1 MMKSFVRLWL
11 VLSLALFANLAH
23 CAETDAISLAGQQR
37 MLSQRIVKAW
47 CQVGLKVQPEI
58 SKAQLDAAVRRF
70 DDNLSALEGK
80 AGAPQVRT
88 AVAGLRSAWTPLRA
102 AATGPVRQ
110 ADAAALDA
118 RAEAVHT
125 AAERLTHILQEEEV
139 MPMIR
144 SIHLVDRLRAL
155 SQRFIKIYML
165 QQWKVNNPALREEAV
180 RVQREFVGVLANMQ
194 LRVHS
199 PALLAELESIS
210 LQWEWLHSVLLTEG
224 AESFRLIMAES
235 GEALLQLADQVT
247 RLYKQSAQ

>member
-1 MMKSFVRLWL
+1 MMNSFVRLWL

-70 DDNLSALEGK
+70 DDNMSALEGNS
-80 AGAPQVRT
+80 GAPQVRT
-88 AVAGLRSAWTPLRA
+88 AVAGLRGAWTPLRA
-102 AATGPVRQ
+102 AATGAVRQ
-110 ADAAALDA
+110 MDAAALDA
-118 RAEAVHT
+118 RAEAVHM
-125 AAERLTHILQEEEV
+125 AAERLTHILQEEEL

-144 SIHLVDRLRAL
+144 SVHLVDRLRAL

-180 RVQREFVGVLANMQ
+180 RVQREFVGVMANMQ

-199 PALLAELESIS
+199 PALLAELDSIS

>member
-1 MMKSFVRLWL
+1 MINSFVRLWL
-11 VLSLALFANLAH
+11 VLALALFANLAQ

-102 AATGPVRQ
+102 AATGAVRQ
-110 ADAAALDA
+110 MDAAALDA

-125 AAERLTHILQEEEV
+125 AAERLTHILQEEEL

-144 SIHLVDRLRAL
+144 SVHLVDRLRAL

-165 QQWKVNNPALREEAV
+165 QQWKVDNPALREEAV
-180 RVQREFVGVLANMQ
+180 RVEREFVGVLANMQ

-210 LQWEWLHSVLLTEG
+210 LQWEWLRAVLLTEG

-235 GEALLQLADQVT
+235 GEALLQLTDQVT
-247 RLYKQSAQ
+247 RLYKSAQ